1 MEMAEMWGAYIGDPV
16 DKQSL
21 KFAWME
27 ECCGG
32 GRFPE
37 ISDRSRVLMLS

>member
-1 MEMAEMWGAYIGDPV
+1 MQMAEMWGAYIGEPV
-16 DKQSL
+16 HRQSL

-32 GRFPE
+32 SE
-37 ISDRSRVLMLS
+37 YSKCSK